1 MSLLFWTVAGVALL
15 AVGGMLFWVWL
26 AIWLDDHKSDGQKS
40 MADRREE
47 ESKLPC
53 SASITST
60 VKQSLLVFEPCVY
73 QFPELDGDGIFSLLD
88 DNYGSIAIRTKE
100 MCLEDQ
106 QPIFEVCGPSSLG
119 MDEDEY
125 PFESEDEEI
134 LHYLD
139 GAKDICAI
147 LLDAGITPPLL
158 VTINDKDYELRKIEK
173 SS

>member
-1 MSLLFWTVAGVALL
+1 MSKLLLTLAGVALL
-15 AVGGMLFWVWL
+15 AAGGVLFWVWL
-26 AIWLDDHKSDGQKS
+26 AIWLDDHKPDGQKS

-60 VKQSLLVFEPCVY
+60 VKQSLLVFEPAIY
-73 QFPELDGDGIFSLLD
+73 QFPELDGDGMFSLLD
-88 DNYGSIAIRTKE
+88 DNCGSIAIRTKE

-106 QPIFEVCGPSSLG
+106 QPIFEVYGPSDLG
-119 MDEDEY
+119 MDEDDY
-125 PFESEDEEI
+125 PFESEEEEI

-139 GAKDICAI
+139 GAKDICTI

-158 VTINDKDYELRKIEK
+158 VTINDKDYELRSIEK

>member
-1 MSLLFWTVAGVALL
+1 MSKLLLTLAGVALL
-15 AVGGMLFWVWL
+15 AAGGVLFWVWL
-26 AIWLDDHKSDGQKS
+26 AIWLDDHKPDGQKS

-60 VKQSLLVFEPCVY
+60 VKQSLLVFEPAIY
-73 QFPELDGDGIFSLLD
+73 QFPELDGDGMFSLLD
-88 DNYGSIAIRTKE
+88 DNCGSIAIRTKE

-106 QPIFEVCGPSSLG
+106 QPIFEVYGPSDLG
-119 MDEDEY
+119 MDEDDY
-125 PFESEDEEI
+125 PFESEEEEI

-139 GAKDICAI
+139 GAKDICMI

-158 VTINDKDYELRKIEK
+158 VTINDKDYELRSIEK